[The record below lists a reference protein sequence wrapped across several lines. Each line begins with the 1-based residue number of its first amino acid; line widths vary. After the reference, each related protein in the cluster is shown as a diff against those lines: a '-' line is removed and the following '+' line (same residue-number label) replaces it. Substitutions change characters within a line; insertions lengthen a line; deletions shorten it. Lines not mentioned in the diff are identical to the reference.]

1 MNSHPDDPQAG
12 GWSLLYVAD
21 PLCSWCYGFAPSLA
35 AVRARWPALTINT
48 MLGGLRVEGE
58 PLDARLRGLLQHHW
72 DEVARRSGQPFVPD
86 ALQREGWRY
95 TTEPACRAVVTV
107 RELAHSEDA
116 ASAPVRA
123 LAMFHAVQT
132 AFYAQGHDATD
143 ADVLADVAQGQGVE
157 RACFTAAFGSAE
169 MQALT
174 REDFGAAQRLGI
186 RGFPA
191 LVAVRAGQ
199 GQMVAQGWLAP
210 DEMLAQLDAAFAA

>member
-1 MNSHPDDPQAG
+1 MNSHPDDPTAA

-35 AVRARWPALTINT
+35 AVRARWPGLTINT

-72 DEVARRSGQPFVPD
+72 DEVGRRSGQPFVPD

-107 RELAHSEDA
+107 RELAHAEDA
-116 ASAPVRA
+116 ASAPARA
-123 LAMFHAVQT
+123 LAMFHAIQT

-143 ADVLADVAQGQGVE
+143 AELLADVAQGQGTD
-157 RACFTAAFGSAE
+157 RARFSAAFAGAE
-169 MQALT
+169 MRGQAQD
-174 REDFGAAQRLGI
+174 DFGAAQRLGI

-191 LVAVRAGQ
+191 LLAVRAGQ
-199 GQMVAQGWLAP
+199 AQMVAAGWLAP
-210 DEMLAQLDAAFAA
+210 AELVVRLEAQFKP